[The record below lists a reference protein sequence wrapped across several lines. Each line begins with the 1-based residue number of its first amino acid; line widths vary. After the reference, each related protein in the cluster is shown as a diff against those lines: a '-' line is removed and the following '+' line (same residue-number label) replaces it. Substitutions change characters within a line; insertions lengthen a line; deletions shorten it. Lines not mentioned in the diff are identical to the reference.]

1 MRPILHAGDPP
12 VWAQEERQRGWT
24 LLEALHCCVDRQA
37 FAELFSAQRQA
48 RMAGPRRYSYRSE
61 FVEGPEVRA
70 SNAQTSARRAL
81 HNNADR
87 AAARL
92 ERELWSFLF
101 RGNLV
106 GSGRRG
112 SPLADPS
119 NIPQS
124 AWNTLRAA
132 NWNQSI
138 VKEPGPDQTQIFD
151 IRIFPVLNSPIVAQ
165 LLDGMPLV
173 EVLDRYVLKDPQVDC
188 LRRHAL
194 AEGGKPAS
202 FGWGLGQQIWPLS
215 YGNETSLANPIGA
228 LIVNSDAN
236 RASVRA
242 ADLVMAKRFGRLVH
256 LFATGAIEAVGI
268 PSNGGVPTR
277 VPRAMWIR
285 RAELDLAN
293 GDLGEFV
300 DEGDIR
306 PIFKPLFSGLMLHMP
321 TQVTNALESMPPRK
335 VASKSS
341 ARTKS
346 NIDAEQEFR
355 TWLSGEMVKSPNFKP
370 KPKRDWFEEA
380 RRRWPGKISE
390 MRLKMIWSECIHA
403 TGAHAWSH
411 SGAPKRI
418 MPNNRSPE

>member
-1 MRPILHAGDPP
+1 
-12 VWAQEERQRGWT
+12 VWAPEERQRGWT

-70 SNAQTSARRAL
+70 SNAQISARRAL

-124 AWNTLRAA
+124 AWSTLRAA

-165 LLDGMPLV
+165 LLDGTPLV

-188 LRRHAL
+188 LRRHAI
-194 AEGGKPAS
+194 AEGGKLAS

-242 ADLVMAKRFGRLVH
+242 ADWVMGKRFRRLMR
-256 LFATGAIEAVGI
+256 LLAMGAIDAI
-268 PSNGGVPTR
+268 GVPSKGGMPTPI
-277 VPRAMWIR
+277 PRSMWIR
-285 RAELDLAN
+285 QPGELDLAN

-300 DEGDIR
+300 DSGSVR
-306 PIFKPLFSGLMLHMP
+306 LKFKPFFSGIILRAP
-321 TQVTNALESMPPRK
+321 TPEASTTESVTPRREKPP
-335 VASKSS
+335 KSS
-341 ARTKS
+341 IR
-346 NIDAEQEFR
+346 
-355 TWLSGEMVKSPNFKP
+355 VKSKIEAERECEAWLASEMAKSPTFRP
-370 KPKRDWFEEA
+370 KPKREWFNEMQ
-380 RRRWPGKISE
+380 RRWPGKISR
-390 MRLKMIWSECIHA
+390 MRFNIIWSNCIRA
-403 TGAHAWSH
+403 TGAEPWSH
-411 SGAPKRI
+411 SGAPKRSGS
-418 MPNNRSPE
+418 NNQSAK